1 MTEPQFTGEDR
12 REQAS
17 ERRRYTRRSAPA
29 GSPPYFEAFERIAV
43 ALETMVS
50 LLEQRSVTL
59 PDAQPRRP
67 VRPRTST
74 EA

>member
-1 MTEPQFTGEDR
+1 MAEPEFAGDDR
-12 REQAS
+12 REQAPD
-17 ERRRYTRRSAPA
+17 RRRYTRRSAPA
-29 GSPPYFEAFERIAV
+29 GTPPYFEAFERIAV

-50 LLEQRSVTL
+50 LLEERSVTL

-74 EA
+74 DA